1 MAAASPVLRAGPVA
15 RRYARALFEAALE
28 AGGGLEGKVLDAV
41 RADLLLLETVFAD
54 PALAALL
61 ADPRLDDRGKVA
73 QIGQASAGRLQ
84 PLTTALLGVLE
95 RRRRIA
101 LLLEIPVAFRELD
114 DAHAGRLR
122 GDVETALPLADDAR
136 RRIERALSQRTGR
149 EVLLRARTEP
159 ALLGGVRVTFGSTRL
174 DASAS
179 GRLEI
184 LRLRLHEAEL
194 R

>member
-1 MAAASPVLRAGPVA
+1 MAAASSVRRAGPVA
-15 RRYARALFEAALE
+15 RRYARALFGAALE
-28 AGGGLEGKVLDAV
+28 GGALDPV
-41 RADLLLLETVFAD
+41 RADLHMLEGVFAD

-61 ADPRLDDRGKVA
+61 ADPRLDDGGKVA
-73 QIGQASAGRLQ
+73 KIELASAGKLQ
-84 PLTTALLGVLE
+84 SLTRALLGVLGQ
-95 RRRRIA
+95 RRRIA
-101 LLLEIPVAFRELD
+101 LLLEIPAAFRDLD

-122 GDVETALPLADDAR
+122 GDIETALPLEDAGR
-136 RRIERALSQRTGR
+136 LRMERALSQRTGR
-149 EVLLRARTEP
+149 EVLLSAHTAP

-184 LRLRLHEAEL
+184 LRLRLNEAEL